1 MLTEIPSFT
10 VIAEG
15 SRSQGP
21 ISFCSQCIILGII
34 EGDIYQQSQESLAIG
49 KTGWVRGNIS
59 SQGPILVSGRVEGN
73 LFCLDKITVSQT
85 AHITGVVICPKLEIK
100 PGAIIDS
107 DILMHWAPP
116 QKSINPIAA

>member
-21 ISFCSQCIILGII
+21 LSFCSQCIILGIV
-34 EGDIYQQSQESLAIG
+34 EGDIYQQSQESLSIG

-59 SQGPILVSGRVEGN
+59 SQGPILVSGRIEGN
-73 LFCLDKITVSQT
+73 LFSLDKITVSHT
-85 AHITGVVICPKLEIK
+85 AHITGVVICPRLEIK
-100 PGAIIDS
+100 PGAIIES
-107 DILMHWAPP
+107 DILMQWSPA
-116 QKSINPIAA
+116 QKSSSPIAA